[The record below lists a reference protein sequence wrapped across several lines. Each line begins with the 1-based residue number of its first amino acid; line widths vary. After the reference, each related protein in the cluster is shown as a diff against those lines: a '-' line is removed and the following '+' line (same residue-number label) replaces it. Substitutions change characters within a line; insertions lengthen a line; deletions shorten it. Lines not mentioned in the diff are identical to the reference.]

1 VNPSDA
7 LARHRLARA
16 KTALDEA
23 DLLIAGDRCSG
34 ALNRVYYA
42 AFYAAR
48 AALATVNADSSRHS
62 GTIALFQQHFVRS
75 GVILGDIAK
84 ALPRAFEKRQTTD
97 YGDFSEPSRDEVTS
111 LRDQVQTFIAACEH
125 VVDRAAPPA

>member
-1 VNPSDA
+1 VNPANA

-16 KTALDEA
+16 GTALDEA
-23 DLLIAGDRCSG
+23 NLLLAQNRCPG

-62 GTIALFQQHFVRS
+62 GTIALFQQHFVRTS
-75 GVILGDIAK
+75 VIPADTAK
-84 ALPRAFEKRQTTD
+84 VLPRAFEKRQTAD
-97 YGDFSEPSRDEVTS
+97 YGDFSEPTHGEVAS
-111 LRDQVQTFIAACEH
+111 LRDQVQEFIAACQD
-125 VVDRAAPPA
+125 VVDRAAPSE